1 MSKRS
6 KIIEIVKS
14 FGFAAL
20 LLTGLMHANT
30 VHAERTAAEY
40 AIAVDVESGITLFEK
55 QADVSMAPASMSKL
69 MTVLMIFEALKDGR
83 LNLSDELYVSD
94 RAWKEG
100 GAASGGSTMFLE
112 ARSRVSVENLLKG
125 VIIQSGNDACIVLAE
140 GLSGSEENF
149 ASAMNQ
155 RAIELG
161 LEGSHFSN
169 STGLPD
175 PEHKMTARDLAS
187 LAKILITEHSEYY
200 SLFSE
205 RSFTWN
211 GITQSNR
218 NPLLYANIGA
228 DGLKTGHTMES
239 GYGLV
244 ASGEQNGRRVI
255 LVLNGLKDK
264 RQRARETRSMLNW
277 AMRSFTSEV
286 LYSGGDS
293 VVDIPVWHGK
303 SQRVRL
309 TAEKMIKV
317 ILPRSGRRTS
327 VAMTVT
333 YETPAMA
340 PIEKG
345 QKLAVLRITAP
356 NMESQQFNLV
366 AADEV
371 RRAGLLGRAFASSA
385 FLLFG
390 Q

>member
-1 MSKRS
+1 MPKLIITLNFAKSTVGLFILMS
-6 KIIEIVKS
+6 ILIMTNP
-14 FGFAAL
+14 AY
-20 LLTGLMHANT
+20 
-30 VHAERTAAEY
+30 AERTAATY
-40 AIAVDVESGITLFEK
+40 AIAIDAESGITLFDKE
-55 QADVSMAPASMSKL
+55 ADVPMAPASMSKL

-83 LNLSDELYVSD
+83 LNLADELYVSD
-94 RAWKEG
+94 KAWKEG

-149 ASAMNQ
+149 AAAMNQ
-155 RAIELG
+155 RAFELG
-161 LEGSHFSN
+161 FKNSYFVN

-175 PEHKMTARDLAS
+175 PEHKMSARDLAS
-187 LAKILITEHSEYY
+187 LAKILINEHAEYY

-228 DGLKTGHTMES
+228 DGLKTGHTKES
-239 GYGLV
+239 GFGLV

-255 LVLNGLKDK
+255 LVLNGLESK
-264 RQRARETRSMLNW
+264 RQRARETRSLLNW
-277 AMRSFTSEV
+277 AMRSFSSEV
-286 LYSGGDS
+286 LYTGGQRVMDM
-293 VVDIPVWHGK
+293 PVWHGK
-303 SQRVRL
+303 SQRINLV
-309 TAEKMIKV
+309 ADKMIKV
-317 ILPRSGRRTS
+317 VLPRAGRRSS

-333 YETPAMA
+333 YEKPAMA
-340 PIEKG
+340 PIQGG

-356 NMESQQFNLV
+356 NMESQQFDLV
-366 AADEV
+366 AADTIE
-371 RRAGLLGRAFASSA
+371 RSGLFGRAFASSA